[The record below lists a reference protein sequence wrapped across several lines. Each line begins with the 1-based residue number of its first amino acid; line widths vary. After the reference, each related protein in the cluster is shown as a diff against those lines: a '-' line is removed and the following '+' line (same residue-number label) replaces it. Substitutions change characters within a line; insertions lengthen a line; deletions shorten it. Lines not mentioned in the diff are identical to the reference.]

1 MSKKLRLRALYDAV
15 RAVKGG
21 GASEADEPM
30 VADAEVMFRR
40 HAFSVAR
47 LSPRRAD
54 GRG

>member
-30 VADAEVMFRR
+30 VAGEVG
-40 HAFSVAR
+40 
-47 LSPRRAD
+47 
-54 GRG
+54 GRPQA